1 MGPAEGRSE
10 ASEDLCLPRRQG
22 LETTQKSARTPLGPK
37 SNSRRLA
44 RRVSVAEDDA
54 GEDLTMSDWVVIA
67 TTVVIG
73 FLIRMFLF

>member
-1 MGPAEGRSE
+1 VRPV
-10 ASEDLCLPRRQG
+10 
-22 LETTQKSARTPLGPK
+22 
-37 SNSRRLA
+37 
-44 RRVSVAEDDA
+44 RRVSVSADGV